1 MDSISTEK
9 FPRFRNP
16 DDIKWGDIL
25 VYLFFSAVISSTSP
39 IILKCSSP
47 GIHFTIDAVTISRYN
62 GTNIFMSSTADALRQ
77 CNRSQTLVE
86 GRHECQFD
94 VNYDK
99 LGIDM
104 LSVIAVVVKYH
115 CLSE

>member
-1 MDSISTEK
+1 
-9 FPRFRNP
+9 
-16 DDIKWGDIL
+16 
-25 VYLFFSAVISSTSP
+25 
-39 IILKCSSP
+39 
-47 GIHFTIDAVTISRYN
+47 
-62 GTNIFMSSTADALRQ
+62 MSSTADALRQ
-77 CNRSQTLVE
+77 CNRSQRLVE

>member
-1 MDSISTEK
+1 
-9 FPRFRNP
+9 
-16 DDIKWGDIL
+16 
-25 VYLFFSAVISSTSP
+25 
-39 IILKCSSP
+39 
-47 GIHFTIDAVTISRYN
+47 
-62 GTNIFMSSTADALRQ
+62 MSSTADALRQ